1 MSVAVTQFYIRSP
14 KEEEFHEISKS
25 TGNTF
30 PFPCHRPH
38 LQLDTVLEL
47 NGTGTALQ
55 GGEGNVTVL
64 QRRDVR
70 VLAGTQSPGLI
81 LALLHYNGKVRVWE
95 IVRGTTG
102 GTVMLV
108 RHPLPIRSDTLVD
121 GEGLRTRGVKH
132 QSNVGNVIGL
142 AQIQGKIHVVRVLD
156 ALEHG
161 LGLPPSRTMGI
172 VEIGQEGGRM
182 IIPPTDFA
190 TLFMGVTSLLTELD
204 FILVT
209 TGVGGVHGSVE
220 SCILEFGNAT
230 LQGRGR
236 E

>member
-1 MSVAVTQFYIRSP
+1 MQ
-14 KEEEFHEISKS
+14 EISK
-25 TGNTF
+25 TPGDTF
-30 PFPCHRPH
+30 PCPCHHSH
-38 LQLDTVLEL
+38 LQLDTVLKL

-55 GGEGNVTVL
+55 GREGDITVL

-70 VLAGTQSPGLI
+70 VLAGAQSPGLI

-95 IVRGTTG
+95 IVRGTTSS
-102 GTVMLV
+102 TVVLV
-108 RHPLPIRSDTLVD
+108 RHPLAIRSDTLVD
-121 GEGLRTRGVKH
+121 GEGLRARGVED
-132 QSNVGNVIGL
+132 QSNVGDVIGL

-156 ALEHG
+156 TLEHG
-161 LGLPPSRTMGI
+161 LGLPPCGTMGI
-172 VEIGQEGGRM
+172 VQIGQEGGRM

-190 TLFMGVTSLLTELD
+190 TLFMRVASLLTELD

-230 LQGRGR
+230 LKGGER
-236 E
+236 EWLLGVISRVIE